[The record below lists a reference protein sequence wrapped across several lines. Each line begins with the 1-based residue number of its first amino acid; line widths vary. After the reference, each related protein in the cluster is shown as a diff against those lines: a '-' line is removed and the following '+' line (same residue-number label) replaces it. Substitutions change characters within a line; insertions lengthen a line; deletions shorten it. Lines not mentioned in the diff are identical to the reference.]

1 MNLYSRANPEKQVV
15 EVVNPS
21 GEVVLQL
28 SREDCQML
36 PALIRISAIE
46 LWRTNNELGWNSLIL
61 TKKVTSVRLFKWSIK
76 KNESN

>member
-46 LWRTNNELGWNSLIL
+46 LWRTN
-61 TKKVTSVRLFKWSIK
+61 K
-76 KNESN
+76 